1 MENVG
6 KRVFTDVIIPSYNC
20 ENTLERTVESIIN
33 SGLKSFD
40 IILVDDG
47 STDKTPALCDALSE
61 KFENV
66 LCIHKKNG
74 GVSSARNEGIRA
86 AKGEYLLFFDSDDT
100 AECGAFSEA
109 EKILTEKS
117 PDMLIFGMSFDYYKN
132 GKMYRRDEL
141 VYEKEGLFS
150 KKELIDDFQELYI
163 CNALSSSCNKFF
175 KKSIIDK
182 NAILF
187 DEKMIILE
195 DFEFSL
201 KNICF
206 CENFYCLKKALYHY
220 KQPENEKKILGRLK
234 KIPQASEYIKPIE
247 NDAELLKSSRALS
260 GGDAENVDKV
270 IRKLFFMLLRQKVF
284 LASFG
289 QVKLASQDFKSS
301 KYTSFINEL
310 FGRDRDLCTDVLNC
324 NVFKVMLATRLQFTK
339 NLIVNFLKR
348 LNLYDRLKGA
358 LK

>member
-20 ENTLERTVESIIN
+20 ENTLESTVESIIN

-47 STDKTPALCDALSE
+47 STDKTPDLCDALSE
-61 KFENV
+61 KYENV

-220 KQPENEKKILGRLK
+220 KQPEDEKNAYRRLQKIDCIADYL
-234 KIPQASEYIKPIE
+234 EPIE
-247 NDAELLKSSRALS
+247 KALNNLSIKEPEKMICKIYSMLLSQKLYYADCGEMKAAAERFSKSKLSDSAYDKYFEGDAFLRDFKNKKLLK
-260 GGDAENVDKV
+260 
-270 IRKLFFMLLRQKVF
+270 IRLLNIKTQLRHSVAVF
-284 LASFG
+284 
-289 QVKLASQDFKSS
+289 VKS
-301 KYTSFINEL
+301 
-310 FGRDRDLCTDVLNC
+310 
-324 NVFKVMLATRLQFTK
+324 
-339 NLIVNFLKR
+339 LIKR
-348 LNLYDRLKGA
+348 
-358 LK
+358 